1 MVQFDTASLKLPFQ
15 FLNLV
20 VFALDLILED
30 LWVKVREFVM
40 YVGEFGFIFSP
51 AFHNAIELGQL
62 AFIIP
67 EIIKIQY
74 NTYGLSQLFAFSRHI
89 MGGDIRFSTSQSVDW
104 LSNLLL
110 N

>member
-30 LWVKVREFVM
+30 LWVEVREFVM

-51 AFHNAIELGQL
+51 AFHNAIELGYL
-62 AFIIP
+62 AVIP
-67 EIIKIQY
+67 EMIEIQY